1 LILLLLF
8 GCSKE
13 EISPAFAQLFPHNP
27 SLGEEFFLTFQEMH
41 SQYQSM
47 VYKKE
52 SPTDF
57 HEGNVFQF
65 LLGLHLLLI
74 EYWISLTTNSNK
86 KRLFLSLS
94 QLLERL
100 SSVIHHC
107 QPSLPTNFF
116 QFYSKVSLSLQPELS
131 MKERFNQLIVQN
143 YRFQFESQYLI
154 NQLKLV
160 LQNCFFFFH
169 FFSFLNQ
176 PNDMDPVGKKTSAA
190 ANVINTFIQV
200 VRSYY
205 RPISLTSNEQ
215 EAIQPAQDKSAP
227 LSEDQWSKVLYSLPV
242 YFRYLI
248 HLSLEQCKLSASS
261 SWPITILKWMDRND
275 LCGKMMFNFNL
286 ILDVNIMLISQFD
299 STSPIF
305 LEESFG
311 RNFRF

>member
-13 EISPAFAQLFPHNP
+13 DIAPAFAQLFPHNP
-27 SLGEEFFLTFQEMH
+27 SLGEEFLLIFEEMH
-41 SQYQSM
+41 SHYQSM

-52 SPTDF
+52 NPTDF

-65 LLGLHLLLI
+65 LLGLYLLLL
-74 EYWISLTTNSNK
+74 EYWICLTTNPNK
-86 KRLFLSLS
+86 KRLYLSLS

-100 SSVIHHC
+100 SNVVHHC
-107 QPSLPTNFF
+107 QSSLPTNFF
-116 QFYSKVSLSLQPELS
+116 QFYSKVSISLQPELS

-169 FFSFLNQ
+169 FFSFLNR
-176 PNDMDPVGKKTSAA
+176 PNDLDPVGKKTSAA

-205 RPISLTSNEQ
+205 RPTSLTSNEH
-215 EAIQPAQDKSAP
+215 EAGQPAQDKSAP

-275 LCGKMMFNFNL
+275 LCGKMMFYLNF
-286 ILDVNIMLISQFD
+286 
-299 STSPIF
+299 
-305 LEESFG
+305 
-311 RNFRF
+311 